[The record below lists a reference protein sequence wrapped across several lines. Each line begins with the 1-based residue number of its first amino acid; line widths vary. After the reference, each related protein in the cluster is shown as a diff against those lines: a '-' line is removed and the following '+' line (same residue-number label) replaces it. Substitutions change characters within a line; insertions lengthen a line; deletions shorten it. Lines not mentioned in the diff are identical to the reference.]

1 MSPFGGILGSVFV
14 LGSVALFYGV
24 PFLILRSLLNSRLR
38 QRDDRI
44 AELEFRIRTL
54 EERLLAERGRDG
66 ARGVERAP
74 GPLAPRADEQSS
86 AAPRDPSA

>member
-1 MSPFGGILGSVFV
+1 MNVFGGIFGSVFL

-44 AELEFRIRTL
+44 IELEFRIRTL
-54 EERLLAERGRDG
+54 EERLLAERGRSAPPG
-66 ARGVERAP
+66 ITP
-74 GPLAPRADEQSS
+74 GPPPEED
-86 AAPRDPSA
+86 

>member
-1 MSPFGGILGSVFV
+1 MSPFGGFFGSLFL

-44 AELEFRIRTL
+44 TELEFRIRTL
-54 EERLLAERGRDG
+54 EERLLAERGRAG
-66 ARGVERAP
+66 ARGVEPDPAAIPSRA
-74 GPLAPRADEQSS
+74 GDAPT
-86 AAPRDPSA
+86 RDPD